1 MRYGH
6 TSGGSQV
13 CGFSGPLAIGLVLA
27 STLAACD
34 VETPPSTRHDEV
46 VARVNGEE
54 ITVHQLNERLSQIGL
69 PAGDGPGAARK
80 QLLDNLI
87 DEQLLV
93 QKAIAAGLDRNLAI
107 RNAIERARKQVL
119 AQAAI
124 EYLSGDQDVSDREA
138 RSFYLAHPDLFGKRK
153 VYTFR
158 RFQLERGRLNATVKA
173 KLDSAKTGA
182 EVAAV
187 LDTSGLAYSRA
198 SELRTA
204 ESLPAEILGQAA
216 RMVPGDILLVP
227 EGSRTVLMQLAD
239 SVAEP
244 VSLEAAMPSIRGYLA
259 DARQRQK
266 AGQLVKDLRRKAK
279 IEYVIQTAKAQEPTA
294 VADSKPVLGEPRS
307 KKSLQSQQ
315 ITVVR

>member
-1 MRYGH
+1 VRYGH

-13 CGFSGPLAIGLVLA
+13 CGLSGSLAIGLVLV

-34 VETPPSTRHDEV
+34 VETPPSARYDEV

-54 ITVHQLNERLSQIGL
+54 ITVHQLNERLAQIGL
-69 PAGDGPGAARK
+69 PAEGDPGSARK

-107 RNAIERARKQVL
+107 RNAIERARKEVL

-124 EYLSGDQDVSDREA
+124 DDSGEPDVSEREA

-158 RFQLERGRLNATVKA
+158 RFQLERGRLNAAVKA

-182 EVAAV
+182 EVATV

-204 ESLPAEILGQAA
+204 ESLPTEILGQAA

-227 EGSRTVLMQLAD
+227 EGSRTILMQLAG

-259 DARQRQK
+259 DVRRRQK

-279 IEYVIQTAKAQEPTA
+279 IEYVIQTAKAPQPTA
-294 VADSKPVLGEPRS
+294 VADSKSVLGEPPS
-307 KKSLQSQQ
+307 KKPLQSQQ